1 MVTATETS
9 VNVQIIGKHID
20 LGDALR
26 ARIEDELDAAVTK
39 YFDRPTDGHVTVSKD
54 GHLITVD
61 ATVHLPSG
69 IVLQSS
75 GKASEPHAALDDAV
89 FKMQKRV
96 RRYHRRL
103 KDHHREDRVPLPS
116 ESAASYVIQSTY
128 DPVEEDTAKENG
140 SDHAP
145 LIVAETSEEIKTMS
159 VSEAVMQ
166 LEVGEAPAVLFRNA
180 GHEGLNMVYLRADG
194 NIGWVNPGAV
204 SAKS

>member
-1 MVTATETS
+1 

-54 GHLITVD
+54 GHLTTVD
-61 ATVHLPSG
+61 ASVHLPSG
-69 IVLQSS
+69 IVLQAT
-75 GKASEPHAALDDAV
+75 GKAADPHAALDDAV
-89 FKMQKRV
+89 FKIQKRV

-103 KDHHREDRVPLPS
+103 KDHHREGRQPLPS
-116 ESAASYVIQSTY
+116 ESAPSYILQSTY
-128 DPVEEDTAKENG
+128 DPDDAATPEANG
-140 SDHAP
+140 SDHTP
-145 LIVAETSEEIKTMS
+145 LIVAETSQDIKTMS

-166 LEVGEAPAVLFRNA
+166 LELGEAPAVLFRNV
-180 GHEGLNMVYLRADG
+180 GHEGLNMVYQRADG
-194 NIGWVNPGAV
+194 HIGWVNPGAV